1 MDLITSGRLRQK
13 IRAETWV
20 KITIN
25 PKEIALTPSDVLAR
39 VTKEN
44 NDLRTTVEEKTA
56 ELYDSE
62 GRRLALNGKQF
73 KEVGKK
79 Q

>member
-25 PKEIALTPSDVLAR
+25 PKEIALTPSDVFAR

-56 ELYDSE
+56 EFYDSE